1 MFETEKLICTV
12 QQLNEYIK
20 NVFSRDENLRFI
32 LVKGEIS
39 NFKIASNGHMYF
51 SLKDAKS
58 QISAVMFND
67 AARFLN
73 FVPKNGDEVIV
84 VASVSVYEVR
94 GTYQLYIKQME
105 KRGLGQ
111 LLVELEELKK
121 KLAAEGLFDER
132 KKRKINLYPENIGII
147 SALNSAALED
157 ILTNLKRRYPIAN
170 LYVFPSAVQGDNA
183 PKELLKAF
191 HLAQEYPLDTLI
203 IGRGGG
209 SSEDLSAFND
219 ETLTRAVSSSRMPV
233 IAAIGHEVDFTL
245 VEYAADARASTPTG
259 AAEKATVDKREIEQY
274 LFESEERL
282 KELLK
287 NNLKKVIENVEDISK
302 DLDEAI
308 NRKLSDYQTSIKNLE
323 SRLISLNPK
332 QILKRGFSILTN
344 SDGKVITSYKD
355 VEPGDK
361 IKNTLIDGD
370 VYSEVKERGN

>member
-73 FVPKNGDEVIV
+73 FTPKNGDEVIV

-287 NNLKKVIENVEDISK
+287 NNLNKVIENVEDISK

-308 NRKLSDYQTSIKNLE
+308 NRKLSDYQTAIKNLE